1 MTNLPLY
8 ILAACALAS
17 TVASLVALGKFVQ
30 VMRLLTG
37 VDAPALFS
45 LTIPAS
51 VGRREKLLADFAAQ
65 AVAIAE
71 QGARGLQRA
80 GAPKQ
85 PGDVKK
91 RAAVAWLME
100 QGQRAKLNLTEA
112 EAAKR
117 IELAVSGK

>member
-1 MTNLPLY
+1 MDLLLELTS
-8 ILAACALAS
+8 LALSLIA
-17 TVASLVALGKFVQ
+17 VAVSMYA
-30 VMRLLTG
+30 RLRPTRI
-37 VDAPALFS
+37 A
-45 LTIPAS
+45 
-51 VGRREKLLADFAAQ
+51 REKLLADFAAQ